1 MRGLAVLAV
10 ALALS
15 ACSLPLPGLATLTQE
30 EVFEAAKPAVVI
42 VETINEV
49 TWSVP
54 QPALT
59 PQKEQ
64 QLRDRLVAMVR
75 AGQLANT
82 QAAIGQAAARLLS
95 DSPGAWFTAGG
106 QRHQQTDMVYSVGSG
121 FLVTEDGYLLTNDHV
136 VETSEDEVKQQ
147 ILDELDKES
156 GDPQKLASFRDDL
169 SRGLAIPI
177 TADQAG
183 RILRWI
189 AGVSRADVRVSS
201 IRPTYRIGFGSMSA
215 KDVQA
220 SGLPVELV
228 AHGEVAPGRDVAVL
242 KASGGPYVS
251 LATGSGLPDR
261 GTGLSVVGYPCRCGS
276 GAALDLGHLLTP
288 VLTAGTAR
296 ERVPMSGGWTALG
309 TDAPIE
315 RGNSGGPVLDGSGR
329 VVGLATFSDAGG
341 TGRASLRSFAVP
353 IEVAMDLTSKARV
366 QPAQGALGRQ
376 YAQGVA
382 AFHEQHYRAALP
394 LFEQVAASS
403 AHNPYV
409 QRYVDE
415 SQAAIA
421 AGRDQTPPPI
431 VDVLPWAAIAV
442 GVIGAV
448 VAAMLFAARRRRRL
462 ARF

>member
-1 MRGLAVLAV
+1 MRGLAALAV
-10 ALALS
+10 TLTMG
-15 ACSLPLPGLATLTQE
+15 ACSLPLPGLATLTPE

-42 VETINEV
+42 VETVNEI

-75 AGQLANT
+75 VGQLANT
-82 QAAIGQAAARLLS
+82 QAAIGQAAAGLLS
-95 DSPGAWFTAGG
+95 DDPGAWFTAGG

-136 VETSEDEVKQQ
+136 VETTEDDVKQQ
-147 ILDELDKES
+147 ILDELDGES
-156 GDPQKLASFRDDL
+156 TDPQKLASFRDDL

-189 AGVSRADVRVSS
+189 AGASRADLRVSS

-215 KDVQA
+215 KDVLA
-220 SGLPVELV
+220 SGLPVQLV

-251 LATGSGLPDR
+251 LATASGLPDR
-261 GTGLSVVGYPCRCGS
+261 GTGLSVVGYPCRCRS
-276 GAALDLGHLLTP
+276 GAALDLGKVLTP
-288 VLTAGTAR
+288 VLTVGAAR

-315 RGNSGGPVLDGSGR
+315 RGNSGSPVLDGSGR
-329 VVGLATFSDAGG
+329 VVGLATFSDAGA

-353 IEVAMDLTSKARV
+353 IEVAMDFTSQARI
-366 QPAQGALGRQ
+366 QPAQGAVGRQ

-382 AFHEQHYRAALP
+382 AFQEQHYRAALP

-415 SQAAIA
+415 SRTAIA
-421 AGRDQTPPPI
+421 AGRDRTPPPI
-431 VDVLPWAAIAV
+431 VGVLPWVAIAV
-442 GVIGAV
+442 GVVGAV
-448 VAAMLFAARRRRRL
+448 LAVTLLATRRRRRL